1 MRVFFNKQLY
11 SRANL
16 TLLILVCFLTIT
28 NIGKSQT
35 VINGNVNN
43 SVKIISI
50 TDPGC
55 ADCDNTP
62 ACRYTI
68 EVEDAN
74 GFNVGDR
81 VLIVQMKGATIDVT
95 NTAAGG
101 EITDIGNAGNYEFF
115 IVGSVDAVNN
125 YIYPRGKLKRTYDDA
140 GLVQLVKV
148 PSYSGDTE
156 INSNIIGEA
165 WDPTTGHGGV
175 VAIFVDGTLTLNA
188 DIDVSGRGYQ
198 GVQMLVNGT
207 PNDCSIN
214 PSTQMI
220 LPSSTSNG
228 AFKGQGI
235 VIDNSSY
242 NKGRAPRANGGGGG
256 VSGDSGGGG
265 GSNYGSG
272 GKGGDRWCDVGGA
285 PAGGL
290 GGIAMSTYISQ
301 NRIFFGG
308 AGGAG
313 FVTTNN
319 PSSAAHGGGLV
330 IIRAKKIIGNGH
342 LINAAGTSPI
352 AVNPTGSP
360 DGGGGGGGGGTV
372 VFEIQ
377 DFESTINID
386 VSGGNGQDLNTNT
399 IHGPGGGGGGGA
411 FLYNLMSLPA
421 GITVTATGGRGG
433 QHLNAE
439 RNGSVDGSDGGIV
452 SYFNL
457 VYSEEDAD
465 NDDISDFCD
474 LDTDNDGVP
483 DADEDGNTGF
493 DPSKDA
499 DNDGIPNY
507 KDNDDATPGFPAF
520 VDTNGDGVNDVY
532 DKDKDHIPDFKDLDS
547 DNDGRV
553 DAVEAGGLAD
563 ASGVMSNYTDT
574 DLDGLNDVVD
584 PDNGGTPLSPTDFD
598 NDGIPDFLDLD
609 SDDDGVS
616 DAYESA
622 TSTIA
627 TGNDDDNDGIDNAFD
642 PDNSGTYNV
651 LIDRDGDTHYD
662 MFDIDS
668 DNDGITDYIESSGIE
683 PTGTDTDNDGI
694 DDAYDVDITGGTDT
708 DEDWIDDASKP
719 KDKDADGLF
728 DIYDIDADAD
738 GIIDNIE
745 GQVTAG
751 YIAPSGND
759 TDADG
764 LDDAYDTDNG
774 GTTIIPTDTDGDLVA
789 DFLDTNSD
797 DDLDSDLIEA
807 YDSDNDGVS
816 NILPAGTDTDGD
828 GLDDNYDAITG
839 FDPTDGGEVPTDY
852 PDLDNPGGDR
862 DWRQNIPTVSLSLD
876 KATIAENAELATITA
891 TLSNTTFVDVTV
903 NLVYSGT
910 ASGTDYNAAA
920 GTNATNAVTIVI
932 PAGQLIGT
940 VTITSVQDLLEE
952 ANETVIVDVNS
963 VVNGT
968 ESGTQTVTTTIVDD
982 DINTD
987 LRIVKTVDNETPS
1000 VGDNVIFTLTATNNG
1015 PSTATGVSVTDNL
1028 PTGYTYVSDDGAG
1041 AYSGGTWTIGNLAN
1055 GASATLNI
1063 TVAVNASGNYNN
1075 TATIDGDQYDP
1086 DATDNTSS
1094 KSASPVAK
1102 ADLSIAKSVDNS
1114 TPNVGDNIV
1123 FTLTVTNNGPSN
1135 ATGVSVTDNLP
1146 AGYTYVSD
1154 DGSGAYSGGT
1164 WTVGNLA
1171 NGASATLNITV
1182 SVNATGSYANT
1193 ASVSGDQNDPDTTDD
1208 SDTNTPSPNV
1218 QTDLSIVKTVDNSTP
1233 NVGDNVV
1240 FTLTVTNNG
1249 PNDAT
1254 GVSITD
1260 NLPTGYTYVSD
1271 DGSGAYSSGIWTVGN
1286 LANSTSATLN
1296 IIATVN
1302 ASGNYNNTAS
1312 ITGNENDPDA
1322 TDNTSSKTTTPV
1334 SQTDLSITKT
1344 VDNSTPNVGDNV
1356 VFTLTVTNNGPSDA
1370 TGVSVTDN
1378 LPAGYTYVSDD
1389 GSGAYSGGTWT
1400 VGNLAN
1406 GASATLNITVSVN
1419 ATGSYA
1425 NTASV
1430 SGDQN
1435 DPDATDDSDTNTP
1448 TPGLDTSPTAQDDNV
1463 TVDEDSGN
1471 NNVFVLTDNGNG
1483 ADDFGDNGPSTGTI
1497 NITSLPTHGTAT
1509 VNDNNTPNDPTD
1521 DFIVYTPDSE
1531 YHGNDSFTYE
1541 ICDVDGDCASA
1552 TVNITVNSV
1561 NDLPVAIDDNA
1572 SVSVDGT
1579 LNSSVGG
1586 NDTGLGDTPVT
1597 FSLTTDVS
1605 NGTLTFNTDGTY
1617 TYIPNAGYVGNDSF
1631 TYTVC
1636 DTDGDCSTATV
1647 TITIFASDNQPVAM
1661 NDEVNVNEDETINS
1675 DVSGND
1681 TGLNDTPVTFTL
1693 ITDVDNGTLTLNTD
1707 GTFTYT
1713 PDENFNGED
1722 GFTYTVCDVDGD
1734 CSNAT
1739 VSITVL
1745 PVNDPPEANPDY
1757 ATVDMNSSR
1766 ITINVAE
1773 NDTDVDDNIDE
1784 RTVILVRTSTNGSSV
1799 SVDGLGGINYTPAE
1813 GFYGIDTIPY
1823 QIFDTD
1829 GLSDIDTLFV
1839 TVNAAVTVP
1848 NTFTPNGD
1856 GINDVLVIPGIEDY
1870 DNEIFI
1876 YNRWGNE
1883 VYHVVNYN
1891 NDVNAWDGRA
1901 QNKVKFGGNQILPVG
1916 TYFYILKLKG
1926 ENKPIKGYVYLQY

>member
-1193 ASVSGDQNDPDTTDD
+1193 ASVSGDQNDPD
-1208 SDTNTPSPNV
+1208 
-1218 QTDLSIVKTVDNSTP
+1218 
-1233 NVGDNVV
+1233 
-1240 FTLTVTNNG
+1240 
-1249 PNDAT
+1249 
-1254 GVSITD
+1254 
-1260 NLPTGYTYVSD
+1260 
-1271 DGSGAYSSGIWTVGN
+1271 
-1286 LANSTSATLN
+1286 
-1296 IIATVN
+1296 
-1302 ASGNYNNTAS
+1302 
-1312 ITGNENDPDA
+1312 
-1322 TDNTSSKTTTPV
+1322 
-1334 SQTDLSITKT
+1334 
-1344 VDNSTPNVGDNV
+1344 
-1356 VFTLTVTNNGPSDA
+1356 
-1370 TGVSVTDN
+1370 
-1378 LPAGYTYVSDD
+1378 
-1389 GSGAYSGGTWT
+1389 
-1400 VGNLAN
+1400 
-1406 GASATLNITVSVN
+1406 
-1419 ATGSYA
+1419 
-1425 NTASV
+1425 
-1430 SGDQN
+1430 
-1435 DPDATDDSDTNTP
+1435 ATDDSDTNTP